1 MARTKHLRQEENR
14 LADLMNIGVLT
25 TQFPMD
31 QIHGILEKTGRA
43 SERVRALPAHVLVYY
58 IIALGLFRT
67 LATQEVLRVLQEG
80 LTEISGF
87 RKKVKSSRK
96 VKAPKQAKTAGAP
109 AISQARTRLGVEPLK
124 QLYNQVVQPIATQ
137 KTQGAYYRKWHLTAM
152 DGFTLEVPDTEA
164 NRTAFARPES
174 PSGGESAYPRI
185 RGVGL
190 VEVGTHVLFG
200 AALDSYAVGEIT
212 LARAVVP
219 HLRKGMLCLADRYFP
234 GYPLW
239 KQAIQT
245 GAELV
250 WRVREKIRF
259 DVEQRLPD
267 GSWLSHF
274 RPNREKGKPPGEP
287 IPVRVIEYR
296 INGKAETIRIITSIL
311 DWRAAPADELA
322 ELYHERWEF
331 ETALDEFKTHLRGAR
346 TVLRSQTPELVK
358 QEVYGILLAHFALR
372 GLMHQAALRGGR
384 DPDRVSF
391 THTVN
396 VVRRTLPRFAAISP
410 SEVEAGARG
419 RARRDPGSRRRQ
431 ASPPEGETGS
441 EAQAEPVSR
450 TAANRTIGKRATA
463 NRGSA

>member
-14 LADLMNIGVLT
+14 LAVLMNIGVLT

-31 QIHGILEKTGRA
+31 QVHAILEQTRRG
-43 SERVRALPAHVLVYY
+43 SQRVRELPAHTLVYY
-58 IIALGLFRT
+58 IIALGLFRP

-80 LTEISGF
+80 MKEIAPSPRKKGS
-87 RKKVKSSRK
+87 RKKV
-96 VKAPKQAKTAGAP
+96 KTAGAP
-109 AISQARTRLGVEPLK
+109 AISQARKRLGVEPMR
-124 QLYNQVVQPIATQ
+124 QLYEQAVQPVAMP
-137 KTQGAYYRKWHLTAM
+137 KTEGAFYRKWHLVAM

-164 NRTAFARPES
+164 NRAAFSRPES

-212 LARAVVP
+212 LARQVVP
-219 HLRKGMLCLADRYFP
+219 HLQKGMLCLADRYFP

-239 KQAIQT
+239 KQATGT

-250 WRVREKIRF
+250 WRVRDKIRF

-267 GSWLSHF
+267 GSWISRF

-287 IPVRVIEYR
+287 IAVRVIEYR
-296 INGKAETIRIITSIL
+296 IKGKEETTRIITSIL

-331 ETALDEFKTHLRGAR
+331 ETTLDEFKTHLRGAR

-410 SEVEAGARG
+410 SGVEAPARS
-419 RARRDPGSRRRQ
+419 RAGRDPGGRRRP
-431 ASPPEGETGS
+431 AAAPEGEARS
-441 EAQAEPVSR
+441 EAKAEPVP
-450 TAANRTIGKRATA
+450 
-463 NRGSA
+463 GSAAV

>member
-31 QIHGILEKTGRA
+31 QIRAILEETGRG
-43 SERVRALPAHVLVYY
+43 SQRVRDLPAHTLVYY
-58 IIALGLFRT
+58 IIALGLFRP
-67 LATQEVLRVLQEG
+67 LGTQEVLRVLQEG
-80 LTEISGF
+80 LKEITPSPQKSRA
-87 RKKVKSSRK
+87 RKKV
-96 VKAPKQAKTAGAP
+96 KTAGAP
-109 AISQARTRLGVEPLK
+109 AISQARKRLGIEPLK
-124 QLYNQVVQPIATQ
+124 QLYEQVVQPVATKQ
-137 KTQGAYYRKWHLTAM
+137 TEGGFYREWHLVAM
-152 DGFTLEVPDTEA
+152 DGFTLEVPDTAA
-164 NRTAFARPES
+164 NRGAFSRPES

-219 HLRKGMLCLADRYFP
+219 RLRKGMLCLADRYFP

-239 KQAIQT
+239 KQATQT

-250 WRVREKIRF
+250 WRVRERIRF

-267 GSWLSHF
+267 GSWISRF
-274 RPNREKGKPPGEP
+274 RPKREKGKPPGEP

-296 INGKAETIRIITSIL
+296 IQGKAETIRIITSIL
-311 DWRAAPADELA
+311 DWQAAPADELA

-410 SEVEAGARG
+410 SGVEMSSRG
-419 RARRDPGSRRRQ
+419 GARRDPGGRRRPE
-431 ASPPEGETGS
+431 AAPEGEARS
-441 EAQAEPVSR
+441 EAKAESLP
-450 TAANRTIGKRATA
+450 
-463 NRGSA
+463 GSAAI

>member
-1 MARTKHLRQEENR
+1 MARTKYLRQEENR

-31 QIHGILEKTGRA
+31 QIHEILEQTGRA

-58 IIALGLFRT
+58 IIALGLFRP

-80 LTEISGF
+80 LTEISGP
-87 RKKVKSSRK
+87 RKKVKRR
-96 VKAPKQAKTAGAP
+96 APKQVKTAGAP

-124 QLYNQVVQPIATQ
+124 QLYEQVVQPVATQ
-137 KTQGAYYRKWHLTAM
+137 KTQGAFYRKWRLVAM

-164 NRTAFARPES
+164 NRAAFARPES

-190 VEVGTHVLFG
+190 AEVGTHVLFG
-200 AALDSYAVGEIT
+200 AALGSYAVGEIT

-239 KQAIQT
+239 KQAVGT
-245 GAELV
+245 GADLV

-267 GSWLSHF
+267 GSGLSHF
-274 RPNREKGKPPGEP
+274 RPNREKGKPLGEP
-287 IPVRVIEYR
+287 IPVRVIEYQV
-296 INGKAETIRIITSIL
+296 NGKAETIRIITSIL
-311 DWRAAPADELA
+311 DWRVAPADELA

-372 GLMHQAALRGGR
+372 GLIHQAALRGGR

-396 VVRRTLPRFAAISP
+396 VVRRTLPRFADLSP
-410 SEVEAGARG
+410 SGLESTPRG
-419 RARRDPGSRRRQ
+419 GTGGDPGGRRRQ
-431 ASPPEGETGS
+431 APPPERETGS
-441 EAQAEPVSR
+441 EAKAEQLPRQKKS
-450 TAANRTIGKRATA
+450 
-463 NRGSA
+463 

>member
-14 LADLMNIGVLT
+14 LADQMNIGVLT

-31 QIHGILEKTGRA
+31 QVRAILEQTGRG
-43 SERVRALPAHVLVYY
+43 SKRVRELPAHTLVYY
-58 IIALGLFRT
+58 VIALGLFRPV
-67 LATQEVLRVLQEG
+67 ATQEVLRVLQEG
-80 LTEISGF
+80 LKEITPSPMRRRS
-87 RKKVKSSRK
+87 RKKV
-96 VKAPKQAKTAGAP
+96 KTAGAP
-109 AISQARTRLGVEPLK
+109 AISQARKRLGVEPLK
-124 QLYNQVVQPIATQ
+124 ELYAQVVQPVATE
-137 KTQGAYYRKWHLTAM
+137 KTEGSYYRKWHLMAM
-152 DGFTLEVPDTEA
+152 DGFTLEVPDTAA
-164 NRTAFARPES
+164 NRAEFSRPES

-212 LARAVVP
+212 LARQVVP
-219 HLRKGMLCLADRYFP
+219 RLRKGMLCLADRYFP

-239 KQAIQT
+239 KQATQT

-267 GSWLSHF
+267 GSWISRF

-296 INGKAETIRIITSIL
+296 IKGKEETIRIITSIL

-410 SEVEAGARG
+410 SGVETPSRG
-419 RARRDPGSRRRQ
+419 RARRDSGGRRRPSS
-431 ASPPEGETGS
+431 APPSEARGETK
-441 EAQAEPVSR
+441 AEPVP
-450 TAANRTIGKRATA
+450 
-463 NRGSA
+463 GSAEV

>member
-1 MARTKHLRQEENR
+1 MARTKYLRQEEDR

-31 QIHGILEKTGRA
+31 QIHGILEVTGRA

-58 IIALGLFRT
+58 IIALGLFRP
-67 LATQEVLRVLQEG
+67 LATQEVLRVLQEA
-80 LTEISGF
+80 LTEISGL
-87 RKKVKSSRK
+87 RKNGKASRK
-96 VKAPKQAKTAGAP
+96 VKAPKQVKTAGAP

-124 QLYNQVVQPIATQ
+124 QLYEQVVQPVATQ
-137 KTQGAYYRKWHLTAM
+137 KTQGAYYRKWHLVAM

-174 PSGGESAYPRI
+174 PSGGESAYPLI

-200 AALDSYAVGEIT
+200 TALGSYAVGEIT

-219 HLRKGMLCLADRYFP
+219 HLRQGMLCLADRYFP

-274 RPNREKGKPPGEP
+274 RPNREKGKPAGEP
-287 IPVRVIEYR
+287 IRVRVIEYR
-296 INGKAETIRIITSIL
+296 VNGKAETIRIITSIL
-311 DWRAAPADELA
+311 DWRLAPADELA

-331 ETALDEFKTHLRGAR
+331 ESALDEFKTHLRGAR
-346 TVLRSQTPELVK
+346 TVLRSQTPELVQ

-372 GLMHQAALRGGR
+372 SLMHQAALRGGR

-410 SEVEAGARG
+410 SEVETGARG
-419 RARRDPGSRRRQ
+419 RPRRNSGGRRRQ
-431 ASPPEGETGS
+431 APPPDGKAGS
-441 EAQAEPVSR
+441 ETEAEPVSR
-450 TAANRTIGKRATA
+450 TTA
-463 NRGSA
+463 S

>member
-1 MARTKHLRQEENR
+1 MARTKYLRQEENR

-31 QIHGILEKTGRA
+31 QIHATLEQTGRA
-43 SERVRALPAHVLVYY
+43 SKRVRELPAHVLVYY
-58 IIALGLFRT
+58 IIALGLFRP

-80 LTEISGF
+80 LKQITDKREAKL
-87 RKKVKSSRK
+87 RKPV
-96 VKAPKQAKTAGAP
+96 KTAGAP
-109 AISQARTRLGVEPLK
+109 AISQARSRLGVEPLK
-124 QLYNQVVQPIATQ
+124 QLYEQVVQPVATQ
-137 KTQGAYYRKWHLTAM
+137 KSQGAYYRKWHLVAM

-164 NRTAFARPES
+164 NRDAFARPES

-190 VEVGTHVLFG
+190 AEVGTHVLFG
-200 AALDSYAVGEIT
+200 VALDSYAVGEIT

-239 KQAIQT
+239 KQATQT

-259 DVEQRLPD
+259 PVERRLPD

-274 RPNREKGKPPGEP
+274 RPSREKGKPQGEP

-296 INGKAETIRIITSIL
+296 IRGKQETIRIVTSIL

-322 ELYHERWEF
+322 ALYHERWEF

-372 GLMHQAALRGGR
+372 GLMHQAALRGAR

-396 VVRRTLPRFAAISP
+396 VVRRTLPRFADLSP
-410 SEVEAGARG
+410 SGVETAPPG

-431 ASPPEGETGS
+431 APPPAGETGS
-441 EAQAEPVSR
+441 QAKAEPLPR
-450 TAANRTIGKRATA
+450 TAT
-463 NRGSA
+463 S

>member
-31 QIHGILEKTGRA
+31 QVRAILEQTGRG
-43 SERVRALPAHVLVYY
+43 SKRVRELPAHTLVYY
-58 IIALGLFRT
+58 IIALGLFRPV
-67 LATQEVLRVLQEG
+67 ATQEVLRVLQEG
-80 LTEISGF
+80 LKEITPSPRKKGA
-87 RKKVKSSRK
+87 RKKV
-96 VKAPKQAKTAGAP
+96 KTAGAP
-109 AISQARTRLGVEPLK
+109 AISQARKRLGVEPLR
-124 QLYNQVVQPIATQ
+124 QLYDKVVQPVATE
-137 KTQGAYYRKWHLTAM
+137 KTEGAFYRNWHLVAI

-164 NRTAFARPES
+164 NRTAFSRPES

-185 RGVGL
+185 RGVSL
-190 VEVGTHVLFG
+190 AEVGTHVLFG
-200 AALDSYAVGEIT
+200 AALGSYAVGEIT
-212 LARAVVP
+212 LAREVVP
-219 HLRKGMLCLADRYFP
+219 RLKRGMLCLADRYFP

-239 KQAIQT
+239 KQATQT
-245 GAELV
+245 EADLV

-267 GSWLSHF
+267 GSWISRF

-296 INGKAETIRIITSIL
+296 IKGKEETIRLLTSIL
-311 DWRAAPADELA
+311 DWQAAPADELA

-396 VVRRTLPRFAAISP
+396 VVRRTLPRFADLSP
-410 SEVEAGARG
+410 SGLETASRG
-419 RARRDPGSRRRQ
+419 RPGRDPGSRRRPAAAPERQ
-431 ASPPEGETGS
+431 ARSK
-441 EAQAEPVSR
+441 AKAEP
-450 TAANRTIGKRATA
+450 IP
-463 NRGSA
+463 GSATVRAIPARGASSRGGA